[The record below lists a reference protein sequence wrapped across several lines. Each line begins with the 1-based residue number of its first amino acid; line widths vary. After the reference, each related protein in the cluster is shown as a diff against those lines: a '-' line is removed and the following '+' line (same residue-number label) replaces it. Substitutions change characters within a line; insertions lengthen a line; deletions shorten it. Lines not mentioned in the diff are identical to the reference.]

1 MKITLI
7 RIVLTLLLACSP
19 ALLPYLKPILPA
31 YTSIT
36 TVYKIF
42 FLTPFLLFGL
52 VAFLGLRLNQTRIL
66 YSMAVF
72 TLLFILT
79 DHPPVEALQSLD
91 YSLFLKTVLVLSVLN
106 FLVLF
111 SLDEG
116 ALWRFSS
123 FLKASGIVISLL
135 LSYWIVYSKL
145 AIFPILFSGQWL
157 TTFTQWTIPDI
168 LWPVVITT
176 TLFLLIRPDKSIYSF
191 KVALILSLIP
201 LTLAFNQS
209 LTGGDDLMGSKI
221 YHAYAFNVIGLIALY
236 SVYKLYWQNVY
247 IDDLTGVPNRRAF
260 NEQLKKLG
268 RKYTIA
274 MLDVDHFKKFNDNFG
289 HTEGDNVLRYVATHL
304 KDASNSNV
312 FRYGGEEFSIV
323 YSGYKIKDV
332 LWRLEEM
339 REDLAARQFYIRMDE
354 TNRRK
359 QSEKNRED
367 KLNGRK
373 KARVTISVGIAQRTD
388 RFKTTGDVLNAAD
401 KALYMAKKK
410 GRNLCVVKH

>member
-7 RIVLTLLLACSP
+7 RIVLILLLACSP
-19 ALLPYLKPILPA
+19 ALLPVLKPVLPT
-31 YTSIT
+31 YTNMT

-42 FLTPFLLFGL
+42 FLTPFILFGL

-79 DHPPVEALQSLD
+79 DHPPVVALQSLN
-91 YSLFLKTVLVLSVLN
+91 YSLLLKTVLILSVLN
-106 FLVLF
+106 FLLLF

-116 ALWRFSS
+116 ALLGFSS
-123 FLKASGIVISLL
+123 FLKASGIVISML
-135 LSYWIVYSKL
+135 LSYWIVYSKIF
-145 AIFPILFSGQWL
+145 IFPTLFSGQWF
-157 TTFTQWTIPDI
+157 TTFSQWVIPDI
-168 LWPVVITT
+168 LWPVLIITT
-176 TLFLLIRPDKSIYSF
+176 VFLLIRPDKSIYSF

-201 LTLAFNQS
+201 LILAFNQS
-209 LTGGDDLMGSKI
+209 LTGSNDLIASKI
-221 YHAYAFNVIGLIALY
+221 YHAYAFNIIGLIALY

-274 MLDVDHFKKFNDNFG
+274 MLDVDHFKKFNDNYG
-289 HTEGDNVLRYVATHL
+289 HTEGDNVLRYVAAHL

-332 LWRLEEM
+332 LWRLEQM
-339 REDLAARQFYIRMDE
+339 REELATRQFYIRMEE

-359 QSEKNRED
+359 QSEKNREN
-367 KLNGRK
+367 KANGRK
-373 KARVTISVGIAQRTD
+373 KARVTISIGIAQRTD
-388 RFKTTGDVLNAAD
+388 RFKTTEDVINAAD
-401 KALYMAKKK
+401 KALYMAKNK
-410 GRNLCVVKH
+410 GRNLCVIKH